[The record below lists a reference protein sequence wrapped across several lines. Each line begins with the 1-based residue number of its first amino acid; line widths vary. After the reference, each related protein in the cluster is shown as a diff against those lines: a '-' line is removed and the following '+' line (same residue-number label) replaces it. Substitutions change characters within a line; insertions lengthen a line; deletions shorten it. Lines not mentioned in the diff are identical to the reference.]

1 MADPVLQL
9 LASGL
14 QFWIRQQCESVDQL
28 ELQLHGS
35 TLALLRGRLE
45 GVSLVARKAIFS
57 ALEIERVELRSGA
70 ISVQIG
76 RLMKGQSLQL
86 DQSFSVTGS
95 AEFSGTGLSRSFSSA
110 HWRGLGDQISE
121 ALLGLTPLQEL
132 TIAGDQLLVRAQGRE
147 MATEPLAEAGCVV
160 LQQSN
165 GPQRYAL
172 PGDPNI
178 TIEQAELQ
186 SGRLLV
192 SGKATVSP

>member
-45 GVSLVARKAIFS
+45 GVSLVARKVIFS

-95 AEFSGTGLSRSFSSA
+95 AEFSGPGLSRSFSSA
-110 HWRGLGDQISE
+110 NWRGLGDQISE

-147 MATEPLAEAGCVV
+147 MATQPLAEAGCVV
-160 LQQSN
+160 LQQSD

-178 TIEQAELQ
+178 TIERAELQ
-186 SGRLLV
+186 SSRLLV
-192 SGKATVSP
+192 SGRATVSP

>member
-45 GVSLVARKAIFS
+45 GVSLVARKAVFS

-95 AEFSGTGLSRSFSSA
+95 AEFSSTGLSRSFSSA

-147 MATEPLAEAGCVV
+147 MATQPLAEAGCVV

-178 TIEQAELQ
+178 TIERAELQ
-186 SGRLLV
+186 SSRLLV
-192 SGKATVSP
+192 SGRATVSP

>member
-147 MATEPLAEAGCVV
+147 MATQPQAEAGCVV
-160 LQQSN
+160 LQQSD

>member
-14 QFWIRQQCESVDQL
+14 QFWIRQQCESVEQL

-45 GVSLVARKAIFS
+45 GVSLVARKAVFS

-70 ISVQIG
+70 ISVQMG
-76 RLMKGQSLQL
+76 KLMKGQSLQL
-86 DQSFSVTGS
+86 EQPFPVQGS
-95 AEFSGTGLSRSFSSA
+95 AEFSGPGLSRSFSGA

-132 TIAGDQLLVRAQGRE
+132 TIENEQLLVRAQGRE
-147 MATEPLAEAGCVV
+147 MVTQPLAEAGCVV
-160 LQQSN
+160 LQQCD

-192 SGKATVSP
+192 SGTAMVQP

>member
-57 ALEIERVELRSGA
+57 ALEIERGELRSGA

-95 AEFSGTGLSRSFSSA
+95 AEFRGPGLGRSFSSA

-147 MATEPLAEAGCVV
+147 MPTQPRAEAGCVV
-160 LQQSN
+160 LQQSD

-192 SGKATVSP
+192 SGRATVSP

>member
-76 RLMKGQSLQL
+76 RLMNGQSLQL

-95 AEFSGTGLSRSFSSA
+95 AEFSGPGLSRSFSSA
-110 HWRGLGDQISE
+110 HWRGLADQISE

-147 MATEPLAEAGCVV
+147 MATQPRAEAGCVV
-160 LQQSN
+160 LQQSD

-192 SGKATVSP
+192 SGRATVSP